1 MTPSRGPGT
10 DRLSSSE
17 AGRHE
22 RNTGMINF
30 GRNELYALHDA
41 LIEHFNGAVSELT
54 TAEMA
59 CNAFLAEAFELEVT
73 EHGGLDAEK
82 IKEYK
87 ALCREFLDYEKE
99 IAENRD
105 IHKMYTELQEAYAEF
120 LETDYPVWQDEMYEF
135 CYWENYVDV

>member
-1 MTPSRGPGT
+1 MKTNY
-10 DRLSSSE
+10 
-17 AGRHE
+17 GRDH
-22 RNTGMINF
+22 
-30 GRNELYALHDA
+30 LYALHDA
-41 LIEHFNGAVSELT
+41 LIECFNGAVSDVV

-82 IKEYK
+82 IEEYK
-87 ALCREFLDYEKE
+87 ALCREFLEYEKE

-105 IHKMYTELQEAYAEF
+105 IHQMYAELQEAYAEF
-120 LETDYPVWQDEMYEF
+120 METEYAEWQDSMYEF